1 MSVDVGL
8 LHLPCLTAPR
18 TLSYFEGAPP
28 LGLAYVAAALRA
40 AGHPPFIL
48 DALGEAP
55 RQHSTFRCSKGELS
69 VQGYGID
76 AIVDRIPPTLDVL
89 GIGNLFLHELRFL
102 QKLLPAI
109 KARFPQLVLVLGG
122 ENATGMW
129 DDLLGLFPE
138 VTGCI
143 LGEGEEA

>member
-1 MSVDVGL
+1 MSVNVGL
-8 LHLPCLTAPR
+8 LHLPCLAAPN

-40 AGHPPFIL
+40 AGYPPFIL
-48 DALGEAP
+48 DALGEATG
-55 RQHSTFRCSKGELS
+55 QQSTFRCSKGDLI
-69 VQGYGID
+69 VQGYGVE
-76 AIVDRIPPTLDVL
+76 AIVERLPANLDIL

-109 KARFPQLVLVLGG
+109 RARFPQLVLVLGG

-129 DDLLGLFPE
+129 EDLLRL
-138 VTGCI
+138 
-143 LGEGEEA
+143 